1 MDTLVESIKL
11 FIKIIAEALIMVGF
25 AFITAKII
33 KLIPTFPFPGYEVFV
48 GFLLIL
54 LGMLV
59 RQLTKKGS

>member
-11 FIKIIAEALIMVGF
+11 FIKIVAEALIMVGF
-25 AFITAKII
+25 AFLTAKII
-33 KLIPTFPFPGYEVFV
+33 NMIPHLPLPGFEVFI

-54 LGMLV
+54 IGMVV